1 MVGLVGVV
9 SGWCQGDL
17 GGMGGLKKANGPK
30 NNNKNNK
37 YFVTHLMTS
46 SIVAIH

>member
-1 MVGLVGVV
+1 MLKMRGLGAFGGLVG
-9 SGWCQGDL
+9 L
-17 GGMGGLKKANGPK
+17 GGLKKANGPK